1 MLRRVSRPRH
11 RRRLVQLV
19 LSVAIGWVFADV
31 AFIRARAANDSPIR
45 GYWIPRTAL
54 DSSDAVR
61 RAITSALTGA
71 FDTVFVPIAL
81 TADDAP
87 RGFDGVRE
95 MVKEAR
101 DRRLRVHAWIDL
113 NRVVIGDEFPSS
125 RSHVVYQHP
134 EWLMVP
140 RALASELLPMDP
152 RVPAYLGRLSR
163 WTRSNRDR
171 IDGLYLSPLDPEA
184 AAYLAGLVS
193 ATVQR
198 YAVDGVYL
206 DAVRFPGNDFDYSR
220 RALDLFRAFERPR
233 LSVGERARLDD
244 VEAIDPFGYASEFPD
259 EWAAFR
265 QSRLTALLTRVHA
278 SLKVINPLLPVTAS
292 IAADDDTAREQQFQ
306 DWRSWIAERVIDG
319 VGRRNGN
326 GVTLLLAPDTL
337 LSPLPTVGQAS
348 AGGSR

>member
-1 MLRRVSRPRH
+1 
-11 RRRLVQLV
+11 
-19 LSVAIGWVFADV
+19 
-31 AFIRARAANDSPIR
+31 
-45 GYWIPRTAL
+45 
-54 DSSDAVR
+54 
-61 RAITSALTGA
+61 
-71 FDTVFVPIAL
+71 
-81 TADDAP
+81 
-87 RGFDGVRE
+87 
-95 MVKEAR
+95 
-101 DRRLRVHAWIDL
+101 
-113 NRVVIGDEFPSS
+113 
-125 RSHVVYQHP
+125 
-134 EWLMVP
+134 
-140 RALASELLPMDP
+140 
-152 RVPAYLGRLSR
+152 VPAYLGQLSR

-171 IDGLYLSPLDPEA
+171 VDGLYVSPLDPEA

-198 YAVDGVYL
+198 YTVDGVYL

-233 LSVGERARLDD
+233 LSAAERARLDD

-278 SLKVINPLLPVTAS
+278 SLKTINPLLPVTAS
-292 IAADDDTAREQQFQ
+292 IASDDDIARDQQFQ

-326 GVTLLLAPDTL
+326 GVTLLLAPDSL